1 MIPPAQQDE
10 EIKYRFSRS
19 VRVWAGI
26 VCFAGAI
33 AGTVTLVV
41 LRSWE
46 GVGGLAASPLVVA
59 EATTGALLVGR
70 LAPAEA
76 YPPSV
81 AEVLG
86 SFASQASIALE
97 KAHLYAESQQQ
108 VQRLSRLLEELHSA
122 QTQLAQ
128 SRPST
133 APNPCPGDGAA
144 AEAAATLLS
153 STLR

>member
-46 GVGGLAASPLVVA
+46 GVGGMVIGVYGTGDLLTQQLGFNPRLARWIRHATLPWTLVSAGILALAAERGANIVVVA
-59 EATTGALLVGR
+59 VVAAGLCVWGLFSFWHQRRGR
-70 LAPAEA
+70 
-76 YPPSV
+76 
-81 AEVLG
+81 
-86 SFASQASIALE
+86 QR
-97 KAHLYAESQQQ
+97 QQ
-108 VQRLSRLLEELHSA
+108 
-122 QTQLAQ
+122 
-128 SRPST
+128 PD
-133 APNPCPGDGAA
+133 P
-144 AEAAATLLS
+144 
-153 STLR
+153 